1 MCADDIHSCF
11 VLFLKKNSL
20 PFKNALQI
28 SMLLYIY
35 GMISVHSL
43 LVATIARLQVLSLLW
58 RKLVLGS
65 REMRRLQSRTQ
76 RSKYSYTSIKWSL
89 QNYSF
94 QLEPGQAE
102 LYMRSGYGP
111 QRHIQ
116 GRWMTFSCWHTIPQ
130 RLKKMCL
137 LPGSLFMLQPPKVIL
152 MTHLTRA
159 NLTYYHI

>member
-1 MCADDIHSCF
+1 MTYIL

-20 PFKNALQI
+20 PFKNTLQI

-76 RSKYSYTSIKWSL
+76 RSKYSYTSIKWS
-89 QNYSF
+89 QTTVFNWN
-94 QLEPGQAE
+94 Q
-102 LYMRSGYGP
+102 GP

-116 GRWMTFSCWHTIPQ
+116 GRWKTFSCWHTIPQ

-152 MTHLTRA
+152 MTHLTCA